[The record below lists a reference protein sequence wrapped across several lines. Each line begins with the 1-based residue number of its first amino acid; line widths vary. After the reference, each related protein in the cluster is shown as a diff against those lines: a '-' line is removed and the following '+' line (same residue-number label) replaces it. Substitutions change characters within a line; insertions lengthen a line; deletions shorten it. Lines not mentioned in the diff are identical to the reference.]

1 MAGCGLPLPPIS
13 PGSAMKRT
21 PLLLLA
27 VLSVIGGRADA
38 ADAARGES
46 LYETRCTG
54 CHSLDS
60 DRIGPRHRGVYGRR
74 AGSIVQFDYSA
85 AVKKSK
91 IAWDDKSLDRWL
103 ADPEKLIPGQRMG
116 YRVDNAADR
125 ADLIAF
131 LRRESDK

>member
-1 MAGCGLPLPPIS
+1 
-13 PGSAMKRT
+13 
-21 PLLLLA
+21 
-27 VLSVIGGRADA
+27 
-38 ADAARGES
+38 
-46 LYETRCTG
+46 
-54 CHSLDS
+54 
-60 DRIGPRHRGVYGRR
+60 VYGRR